1 MSNTDSFKKRY
12 FIKFLKSITDALVNV
27 CLLLFVPRVL
37 GPANYGSFSFI
48 RDTFQNI
55 ISFTDMNLGSAHIN
69 HAARKQSSAIATN
82 VYYSYTILVGTAV
95 LLFVFIITQT
105 GFAQYIFPKQ
115 STEYLFLGALLAY
128 LMYLSTSLMGLSD
141 SKIVTLGFEMR
152 SIVINFSM
160 FLVLG
165 LLYYFKLLNLETFFI
180 HRILLYIL
188 LLFVGYQY
196 LNRSIN
202 FRPKLVD
209 PRKKEVK
216 EIISDF
222 SVFSNPLFTLSIVGI
237 LFGFFDRWFLQI
249 IYGSVS
255 QGFFTLAFSLSSIAS
270 LFLSPMTPL
279 LMQSIAQADEA
290 NDYIGMKN
298 AFNKVKF
305 LYFIG
310 AFLSIFFMF
319 HTKEIMGLI
328 GGSNYNAAT
337 STVIMMFI
345 YPIHVVYGQFCGGVL
360 IALRKT
366 RLYRNIS
373 IVSTIVG
380 FIITY
385 FLLAPKTF
393 FLPGLELNSFGLA
406 LKLVLIQLFSVM
418 IQLYYVCKY
427 FKVKISGYLISQII
441 IPMPILFVG
450 FFEWLIMHIF
460 SFIPHS
466 PFENILILAGSIT
479 FWFLVLGTIL
489 WLFPILGGVDKAF
502 LKSNIQ
508 QVASL
513 LRRKVS

>member
-1 MSNTDSFKKRY
+1 MSNIDSFKKRY
-12 FIKFLKSITDALVNV
+12 FIKFLKSITDALINV

-55 ISFTDMNLGSAHIN
+55 VTFSDLNLSSAHIN
-69 HAARKQSSAIATN
+69 YASRKQSSKVATN
-82 VYYSYTILVGTAV
+82 VYFSYTILVGLVV
-95 LLFVFIITQT
+95 LIFVFFITQT
-105 GFAQYIFPKQ
+105 GLDQLIFPRQ

-128 LMYLSTSLMGLSD
+128 LMYLSTSLMSLSD
-141 SKIVTLGFEMR
+141 SKIATFGFEMR

-160 FLVLG
+160 FLMLA
-165 LLYYFKLLNLETFFI
+165 LLYFTNLLNLETFFI
-180 HRILLYIL
+180 HRIILYL
-188 LLFVGYQY
+188 LLLSIGYLY
-196 LNRSIN
+196 LYRNIN

-209 PRKKEVK
+209 PSNIEVK
-216 EIISDF
+216 EVIRNF
-222 SVFSNPLFTLSIVGI
+222 VTFSNPLFTLSIVGI

-279 LMQSIAQADEA
+279 LMQSIAQADEE
-290 NDYIGMKN
+290 NNYIGMKN
-298 AFNKVKF
+298 AFDKVKF
-305 LYFIG
+305 LYLIG

-337 STVIMMFI
+337 STVIVMFI

-373 IVSTIVG
+373 IVSTLVG
-380 FIITY
+380 VVITY
-385 FLLAPKTF
+385 FLLAPKSF
-393 FLPGLELNSFGLA
+393 IIPGLELNSLGLA

-418 IQLYYVCKY
+418 VQLFFVCKY
-427 FKVKISGYLISQII
+427 FNVKISNYIISQII
-441 IPMPILFVG
+441 IPIPIFLVG
-450 FFEWLIMHIF
+450 IGEWFMVQNISIHVHGPIG
-460 SFIPHS
+460 
-466 PFENILILAGSIT
+466 NILSLGTSLLLWSIVLAG
-479 FWFLVLGTIL
+479 VL
-489 WLFPILGGVDKAF
+489 WRFPILGGLDRAF
-502 LKSNIQ
+502 LNGNVQ
-508 QVASL
+508 QLFTL
-513 LRRKVS
+513 LRRKAK